1 MRILLICL
9 LLIYLDVNAQQ
20 PASTSGM
27 VLGKVFD
34 GRTKQPVPDASVAI
48 KDSAQKV
55 IMLVITDGKGK
66 FQMENVPIG
75 SYTAEI
81 TYVGYQAIS
90 KNISITST
98 TPRLNLGTLFFNDDT
113 ARLGE
118 VIVTAEKSEVSLKM
132 DKKVYT
138 VGKDIL
144 AQSGSVN
151 DILNNIPAVAV
162 DPGGIVRL
170 RGNSNVNVL
179 INGRRSGLTLSNA
192 LEQIPSENVEKIEVI
207 TTPSSRYEAAG
218 SAGIINIVLK
228 KNKKAGFSGQLRLV
242 TGTPNDYQAHA
253 SLNYKSNKLNL
264 FTNIGG
270 RYTDYVGLYTTK
282 QVTTDNVT
290 VHLNSRTDEKRHD
303 DGQLIY
309 IGGDYFINKK
319 NTFTAAFFK
328 NATQDKDETT
338 ITYNYGEEGHFDST
352 LVRRGN
358 SKENRSYNQVES
370 NYTRTFDKE
379 GKKFT
384 IDMQYDFWNSDKKWN
399 LSTQKIFPDEVDKFP
414 IRTTS
419 IGSSKD
425 LALQSDFVNPLN
437 DKSTIEFGV
446 KLESRSVTSKFT
458 AEELDG
464 NGWKIFSNINNE
476 MEYKEKIGGVY
487 SQFTNTIKKF
497 TYLAGLRWEFT
508 RIDIEDLKGSFNN
521 QKEYNRLFPTVNL
534 SYAFGKQTTGQL
546 NYSKRINRPSLN
558 SLYPFN
564 ELTDF
569 NSQFVGNPDLNP
581 AFTDA
586 FELGL
591 LQRWNKFS
599 LHPSIY
605 SHFTTDVIRY
615 YAYRNDDRVFITTPF
630 NLNRENRYGFEV
642 SATYDPLKWLQFNAQ
657 YNFYGFKQVG
667 GFKGQDLGITSNT
680 WSTRLNTRLKL
691 PYKLS
696 VQVRTNIA
704 GAESDAQSRT
714 KSYYSIDFGINKIL
728 LKDKATIVID
738 GSNIFNTRTI
748 SYRIIGTNYVLDQTS
763 NFNAARFRFSFIY
776 RLNKKDGQ
784 AARSQ
789 RGSNRD

>member
-9 LLIYLDVNAQQ
+9 LLIYLDANAQQ
-20 PASTSGM
+20 PASTTGV

-66 FQMENVPIG
+66 FQMEKVLIG

-90 KNISITST
+90 RNISITST
-98 TPRLNLGTLFFNDDT
+98 TPRLNLGTIFFNDDT

-118 VIVTAEKSEVSLKM
+118 VIVTAEKSDVSLKM

-144 AQSGSVN
+144 SQSGSVN

-218 SAGIINIVLK
+218 SAGIINIILK

-242 TGTPNDYQAHA
+242 SGVPTDYQAHA

-270 RYTDYVGLYTTK
+270 RYTDYVGVYTTK
-282 QVTTDNVT
+282 QVTMDSVT
-290 VHLNSRTDEKRHD
+290 VHLKSHQDEDRHD
-303 DGQLIY
+303 DGRLIY

-328 NATQDKDETT
+328 NATRDKDGTN
-338 ITYNYGEEGHFDST
+338 IIYNYGENDHVDST
-352 LVRRGN
+352 IIRRGN
-358 SKENRSYNQVES
+358 SKENRSYNQLES

-399 LSTQKIFPDEVDKFP
+399 LSTQKIFPDEVNRFP

-425 LALQSDFVNPLN
+425 LILQSDFVNPVN
-437 DKSTIEFGV
+437 DQSTIEFGV
-446 KLESRSVTSKFT
+446 KMENRSVTSNFT
-458 AEELDG
+458 AEQMDA
-464 NGWKIFSNINNE
+464 NGWKIFGNINNE
-476 MEYKEKIGGVY
+476 LEYKEKIAGAY
-487 SQFTNTIKKF
+487 TQFENKIKKF
-497 TYLAGLRWEFT
+497 TYLVGLRWEFT
-508 RIDIEDLKGSFNN
+508 KINIEDLKGSFNSD
-521 QKEYNRLFPTVNL
+521 KDYHRLFPTVNL
-534 SYAFGKQTTGQL
+534 SYALSKQTTAQL
-546 NYSKRINRPSLN
+546 NYSKRISRPSL
-558 SLYPFN
+558 SLLYPFN

-581 AFTDA
+581 AYTDA
-586 FELGL
+586 FELGI
-591 LQRWNKFS
+591 LQRWDKFS
-599 LHPSIY
+599 LNPSVY

-615 YAYRNDDRVFITTPF
+615 YAYRNDERIFITTPF
-630 NLNRENRYGFEV
+630 NLNRENRFGFEL

-667 GFKGQDLGITSNT
+667 GFKGQDLGFTSNT
-680 WSTRLNTRLKL
+680 WNTRLSTRLKL
-691 PYKLS
+691 PHKFS
-696 VQVRTNIA
+696 VQVRTNIS
-704 GAESDAQSRT
+704 GVESDAQSRT

-738 GSNIFNTRTI
+738 GTNIFNTRTI
-748 SYRIIGTNYVLDQTS
+748 RYRITGTNYILDQTS

-776 RLNKKDGQ
+776 RLNKKEGQ
-784 AARSQ
+784 SVRSQ
-789 RGSNRD
+789 KGTNRD